1 MYTLDAIIEIASDGT
16 YSVYCKNEIFTGAG
30 ETIAEAKEDM
40 LTQMEFYK
48 KTALEQ
54 RFKYPAFL
62 DEPFEINYDVDSVS
76 LMSYYV
82 KKGFFSLAGM
92 EKVTGINQKQLWAYL
107 NGTKPRKTQ
116 MKRIETG
123 FLALKND
130 LNTIFANC

>member
-16 YSVYCKNEIFTGAG
+16 FSVYCKEDIFSGAG
-30 ETIAEAKEDM
+30 DTIEGAKKDM
-40 LTQMEFYK
+40 LSQMEFYK
-48 KTALEQ
+48 KTAIEQ
-54 RFKYPAFL
+54 GFKYPSFL
-62 DEPFEINYDVDSVS
+62 DGPFEVNYSVDSVS
-76 LMSYYV
+76 LMRYYV

-130 LNTIFANC
+130 LNMLYANG